1 MPDHTLEHINTI
13 DIGGRNP
20 VDITVDKENRRVIVA
35 TLQGGTLYSIERN
48 GDGSLGKIVSAFTY
62 EGKEPGK
69 VSTIHQCIWDK
80 SMDYLFAAAQGRVN
94 GYGQFRA
101 LKYDEE
107 TGAFAET
114 SRFMARTW
122 DDRATPPSTPTTA
135 GSTFAKKRATR
146 CFTSSSTTR
155 AARSN
160 ALQELS
166 TVPETETG
174 YSDASEVM
182 IDPSGRYVL
191 VSNRYTDSIAVYRID
206 RTTGYLK
213 SVGFYPCLGKTR
225 AFFCFA
231 PNGRCYV
238 ANEDSDTIIEFDFDS
253 SGRLVPTLNVVRT
266 GSRSASS
273 SRRTKERTRM
283 NLGLL
288 SLILLAAAIAV
299 SFLRNVN
306 AGLVSVGFAM
316 ILTLVY
322 GDAVT
327 VKGVIA
333 GFNTNLFIQMAGVTY
348 LFAVVSA
355 NGTLELTAKKVVNL
369 VPARAIPAVMFFI
382 GMALSASGPG
392 SIPCLA
398 IIPVIAIP
406 LLCRPASTR

>member
-1 MPDHTLEHINTI
+1 MMYAYVGCRTTKERNARGEGLKTYAIEASGQWRELQCLVTEPNPSYQTLDREGKFLYSVHGDFTKASSYKILPDHTLEHINTI

-122 DDRATPPSTPTTA
+122 DEPRH
-135 GSTFAKKRATR
+135 
-146 CFTSSSTTR
+146 
-155 AARSN
+155 AAVHPNNRWVYLCEEKGNKVLYFQFDHESGALE

-182 IDPSGRYVL
+182 IDR
-191 VSNRYTDSIAVYRID
+191 RAV
-206 RTTGYLK
+206 T
-213 SVGFYPCLGKTR
+213 
-225 AFFCFA
+225 
-231 PNGRCYV
+231 
-238 ANEDSDTIIEFDFDS
+238 
-253 SGRLVPTLNVVRT
+253 
-266 GSRSASS
+266 SS
-273 SRRTKERTRM
+273 SRTGTR
-283 NLGLL
+283 
-288 SLILLAAAIAV
+288 
-299 SFLRNVN
+299 
-306 AGLVSVGFAM
+306 
-316 ILTLVY
+316 
-322 GDAVT
+322 
-327 VKGVIA
+327 
-333 GFNTNLFIQMAGVTY
+333 
-348 LFAVVSA
+348 
-355 NGTLELTAKKVVNL
+355 
-369 VPARAIPAVMFFI
+369 IP
-382 GMALSASGPG
+382 SRYTG
-392 SIPCLA
+392 S
-398 IIPVIAIP
+398 
-406 LLCRPASTR
+406 TG